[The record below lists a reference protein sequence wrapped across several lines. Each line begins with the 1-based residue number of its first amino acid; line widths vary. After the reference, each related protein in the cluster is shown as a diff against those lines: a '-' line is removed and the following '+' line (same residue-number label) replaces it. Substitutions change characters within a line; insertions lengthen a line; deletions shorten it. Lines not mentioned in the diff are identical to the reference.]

1 LQDGITPLQL
11 SVSSGFLP
19 VAKFLIEECGAQV
32 NEYSDTGFTA
42 LHVACDRDMAD
53 MANYLVGKGAN
64 LNAKD
69 AKGRTPVDVCGSIG
83 LDNGLD
89 RLVVSSV
96 KGSSTVK
103 GSSSTRRSS
112 NSKGSS
118 SNRGLSNSKGS
129 SSVERTVR
137 ASPVRTSPV
146 RGSPVRA
153 SPNVESLNRS
163 NPITPVSSDT
173 RKQRRLSAV
182 SPIKIDCTTPQKET
196 NENEGLDPA
205 DCTTPVRGSAQS
217 PSELSVQKKIM
228 YLNKKSARKL
238 MPQSLLSEIRRPQ
251 RRTSLT
257 PNHYREQYEAY
268 CHERSKWRGGRI

>member
-1 LQDGITPLQL
+1 MQDGITPLQL

-19 VAKFLIEECGAQV
+19 VAKFLIEECGAEV

-69 AKGRTPVDVCGSIG
+69 AKGRTPIDVCGSIG

-89 RLVVSSV
+89 QLVVSNN
-96 KGSSTVK
+96 KGPSTTRV
-103 GSSSTRRSS
+103 SSSTRRSS
-112 NSKGSS
+112 SNKGSS
-118 SNRGLSNSKGS
+118 SNRGLSSTKGS
-129 SSVERTVR
+129 NSAERTIR
-137 ASPVRTSPV
+137 TSPVRTSPV
-146 RGSPVRA
+146 RTSPVRTP
-153 SPNVESLNRS
+153 PNIESSNRS
-163 NPITPVSSDT
+163 NPVTPVSADN
-173 RKQRRLSAV
+173 RKQRKLSAI
-182 SPIKIDCTTPQKET
+182 SPIRIDCITPQKQG
-196 NENEGLDPA
+196 ENGVLDPA
-205 DCTTPVRGSAQS
+205 DCITPVRGSAQS

-251 RRTSLT
+251 KRSSLT
-257 PNHYREQYEAY
+257 SNHYREQYEAY